1 MERRTV
7 DGVDKR
13 HDAQRARSRASGAE
27 SNATNTTADPVAAA
41 GGHVGGGVKVWC
53 GERAASGRVASS
65 ASSRVGTM
73 NFFGPL
79 VKGRRPKH
87 VCHLPSIV
95 PNRYKLLDFVTDVRY
110 GPPLFCSG
118 CYTISEDDSP
128 CTLTWT
134 PSARPMQL
142 QSQRCRQDERAER
155 ARARRTRAHSAS
167 RAHHVHNP
175 CRSRCQRRQQ
185 HSCHQN
191 ICMLTTSRSPSSSR
205 CRRVKVNVTKVHES
219 ERLALA
225 ARLRHPTRPSSTK
238 RAAEHVD
245 ANIVVHAS
253 GSAAS
258 GRRRRIALLFSR

>member
-1 MERRTV
+1 M
-7 DGVDKR
+7 
-13 HDAQRARSRASGAE
+13 
-27 SNATNTTADPVAAA
+27 
-41 GGHVGGGVKVWC
+41 
-53 GERAASGRVASS
+53 ERAASGRVASF
-65 ASSRVGTM
+65 ASSSMVD
-73 NFFGPL
+73 L
-79 VKGRRPKH
+79 VLDAAISLGRRPKTFGQGP
-87 VCHLPSIV
+87 VRSTI
-95 PNRYKLLDFVTDVRY
+95 RYKLLDFVTDVRY

-142 QSQRCRQDERAER
+142 QSQRCRRDERAER

-175 CRSRCQRRQQ
+175 YRSRCQRRQQ

-225 ARLRHPTRPSSTK
+225 ARLRHPTHPSSTK